1 MLVEEGENAHYSV
14 PDASL
19 EFESPRPVLDVTNK
33 SQHFK
38 KGGTLDRKN
47 SEVSFSARKKG
58 SRELSIVDSNGGQTP
73 TKEGGSGE
81 VVGAGVVDKVG
92 DPKFET

>member
-19 EFESPRPVLDVTNK
+19 EFESPRPVMDVTNK

-38 KGGTLDRKN
+38 KGTLDRKN

-58 SRELSIVDSNGGQTP
+58 SRQELSIVDSNGVSN
-73 TKEGGSGE
+73 KEGGTGE
-81 VVGAGVVDKVG
+81 VVVSGMIDKVG